1 MNIQEPSANSQTR
14 LESWKE
20 IGAYLQRDATTA
32 RRWEKEEGLPVHRHS
47 HKSRSSVYAYPS
59 EIDAW
64 RVGRKVVPEPAPP
77 RPLWKI
83 PAFAV
88 TMLLCL
94 VMVGNGVR
102 PQAASAQGGPS
113 KRLVCNDNCGDAYL
127 SADGRFLLYTDW
139 STGDLAIRDLASG
152 QVKRLLAKP
161 GGRNENDDYT
171 WFGVFS
177 PDHRQVAYLW
187 SFDGGRGH
195 DSDHQVRVLANEP
208 GAKPRTLLTSSAQY
222 DWFHVAGWAPDGKSI
237 LVVAERTLDSTWELA
252 WVSANDGTIK
262 PLKSLQWRYG
272 QPKSAITSGA
282 PDISPDGRYIA
293 YSALAVN
300 PSKPRPAPTDSQDQH
315 IYVIAAD
322 GSNETEIV
330 KTAGLNRRPM
340 WTPDGKHLLFL
351 SDRMGSID
359 LWSIAIENGKAAGAP
374 SLVSTHPDA
383 WPIGITRAGTVY
395 YADWH
400 PGLSQITVAD
410 LRGAKSV
417 ETFVGVNPS
426 WSPDGKSIAFKRPH
440 LGNQGY
446 DLVVH
451 SPDTED
457 ERTLP
462 APIGFTGNGQPQ
474 WTRDGKGIMTGLGGQ
489 RYLYRVDIASGQWQ
503 QISPALTTVSPL
515 DKTRYVLRDGR
526 IVAHDIAAM
535 TDREIPVSA
544 FGVPKGGAGTLS
556 LSPDGRILAFWR
568 KEIGSAKTYLS
579 TVGVDGAN
587 LKDLYIFRIDSN
599 VAVSQLVCT
608 RDGRSILFSQ
618 LSEGKEQI
626 MRISAE
632 GGNAEFTGVEIP
644 AGVSANRSFIFDLSP
659 DGSRIAYSRT
669 NDSPVEVWAADN
681 ILAKMK

>member
-1 MNIQEPSANSQTR
+1 MNPNESDARPGEAP

-20 IGAYLQRDATTA
+20 IGAYLQRNAVTA

-47 HKSRSSVYAYPS
+47 HKSRASVYAYPS

-64 RVGRKVVPEPAPP
+64 RAGRKAVGGPGP

-83 PAFAV
+83 PAFAL

-94 VMVGNGVR
+94 VMVGNGIR
-102 PQAASAQGGPS
+102 PQVASAQGGPS
-113 KRLVCNDNCGDAYL
+113 KRLVCNDNCGDASL

-139 STGDLAIRDLASG
+139 STGDLAMRDLASG

-161 GGRNENDDYT
+161 GGKNENDDYT

-208 GAKPRTLLTSSAQY
+208 GAKPRTLLTSSPQY
-222 DWFHVAGWAPDGKSI
+222 DWFHVAGWDPDGKSI
-237 LVVAERTLDSTWELA
+237 LVVAERTLDGTWELA
-252 WVSANDGTIK
+252 WVSANNGTIK

-293 YSALAVN
+293 YAALAVN
-300 PSKPRPAPTDSQDQH
+300 PSKSRPAPTDSQDQH

-322 GSNETEIV
+322 GSSETEIV

-374 SLVSTHPDA
+374 SL
-383 WPIGITRAGTVY
+383 GITRAGTVY

-410 LRGAKSV
+410 LRSGKSV
-417 ETFVGVNPS
+417 ETFVGVNPA
-426 WSPDGKSIAFKRPH
+426 WSPDGKSIAFKRPRP
-440 LGNQGY
+440 GSQGY
-446 DLVVH
+446 HLVVH
-451 SPDTED
+451 FPDTGD

-489 RYLYRVDIASGQWQ
+489 RYLYRVDIASGQWH

-515 DKTRYVLRDGR
+515 DKTRYAFRGGR
-526 IVAHDIAAM
+526 IMAHDIA
-535 TDREIPVSA
+535 TESDREILAST
-544 FGVPKGGAGTLS
+544 FGIPKGGAGTLA
-556 LSPDGRILAFWR
+556 LSPDGRTVAFWHH
-568 KEIGSAKTYLS
+568 EAGSSQTYLS
-579 TVGVDGAN
+579 SVGIDGAS
-587 LKDLYIFRIDSN
+587 LKDLYTFRIDSN
-599 VAVSQLVCT
+599 VAVSQLVWT

-632 GGNAEFTGVEIP
+632 GGKAEFTGVETP

-659 DGSRIAYSRT
+659 DGSRIAYSHT

-681 ILAKMK
+681 ILARMK

>member
-1 MNIQEPSANSQTR
+1 MNPNEKQGNTSEVT

-20 IGAYLQRDATTA
+20 IATYLQRNAVTV

-47 HKSRSSVYAYPS
+47 HKRGSSVYAYPS

-64 RVGRKVVPEPAPP
+64 RAGRKVAPEPTL

-83 PAFAV
+83 PAFAL

-102 PQAASAQGGPS
+102 PQIVSAQGGAA
-113 KRLVCNDNCGDAYL
+113 KRLVCNNNCGDASL
-127 SADGRFLLYTDW
+127 SADGRFLVYTDW

-152 QVKRLLAKP
+152 QVKRMLAKP
-161 GGRNENDDYT
+161 GGTNENDDYT

-195 DSDHQVRVLANEP
+195 DSDHQVRVIANEP
-208 GAKPRTLLTSSAQY
+208 GAKPRTLLASSPQF
-222 DWFHVAGWAPDGKSI
+222 DWFHVARWAPDGKSI
-237 LVVAERTLDSTWELA
+237 LVVAERTLDGTWELA
-252 WVSANDGTIK
+252 WVSANDGTVK

-300 PSKPRPAPTDSQDQH
+300 PSKFRPAPTDSQDQH
-315 IYVIAAD
+315 IYVIASD
-322 GSNETEIV
+322 GSSETEVV
-330 KTAGLNRRPM
+330 KTAGLNRRPL

-359 LWSIAIENGKAAGAP
+359 LWSIAIEKGKAAGAP
-374 SLVSTHPDA
+374 SLVSPHADA
-383 WPIGITRAGTVY
+383 WPIGITPSGAVY

-400 PGLSQITVAD
+400 PGLSQV
-410 LRGAKSV
+410 SV
-417 ETFVGVNPS
+417 TDMRSGKNVEMFVGVNPA

-451 SPDTED
+451 TPDTGD

-474 WTRDGKGIMTGLGGQ
+474 WTRDGKAIITGLGGQ
-489 RYLYRVDIASGQWQ
+489 RYLYRVDISSGEWQ
-503 QISPALTTVSPL
+503 QISPALTTVSPP
-515 DKTRYVLRDGR
+515 DKTRYVFRGGR
-526 IVAHDIAAM
+526 IIAHDIA
-535 TDREIPVSA
+535 TENDREIPASTFA
-544 FGVPKGGAGTLS
+544 IPKGGASTLA
-556 LSPDGRILAFWR
+556 LSPDGRTLAFWR
-568 KEIGSAKTYLS
+568 DESGSSQTHLS
-579 TVGVDGAN
+579 TVGIDGVN
-587 LKDLYIFRIDSN
+587 LKDLYTFRIDSN
-599 VAVSQLVCT
+599 VAVSQLVWT
-608 RDGRSILFSQ
+608 KDGRSILFAQ
-618 LSEGKEQI
+618 LREGKQQI

-632 GGNAEFTGVEIP
+632 GGKAELTGVETG
-644 AGVSANRSFIFDLSP
+644 AGGATSRPFVFDLSP
-659 DGSRIAYSRT
+659 DGSRIAFST
-669 NDSPVEVWAADN
+669 TSNSPVEVWVMDN
-681 ILAKMK
+681 ILAKVK